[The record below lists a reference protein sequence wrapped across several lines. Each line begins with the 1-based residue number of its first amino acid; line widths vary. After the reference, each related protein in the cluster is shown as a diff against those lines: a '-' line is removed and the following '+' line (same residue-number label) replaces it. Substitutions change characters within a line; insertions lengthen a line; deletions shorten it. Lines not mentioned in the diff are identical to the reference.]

1 MSKRKNPI
9 IQAKLQKIEQQSEF
23 ICVFHCSGVRPPQWR
38 HLKNVLSKTKGNTF
52 FKPGFGRAVK
62 GAVGFVPRTQLTK
75 SPPGPFCILYSSTI
89 ASASP
94 SPYGLIA
101 ASYNTEWN
109 FNHYNRGAAGK
120 PQGGRAS
127 HPWAELQCKIGD
139 LESNTNLVFLY
150 AQIHSTVINHIDI
163 HQAMQLNTRSVLA
176 QFWRSIHEPSQ
187 RFRDCLRQ
195 ATIEFMQYQERRR
208 CSLDETPRLV

>member
-9 IQAKLQKIEQQSEF
+9 IQAKLQKIEQQSEEF

-38 HLKNVLSKTKGNTF
+38 HFKNVLSKTKGNTF

-109 FNHYNRGAAGK
+109 FNHLGAAGK
-120 PQGGRAS
+120 TQGGG
-127 HPWAELQCKIGD
+127 PWAELQCKIAD
-139 LESNTNLVFLY
+139 LESNANLVFLY
-150 AQIHSTVINHIDI
+150 AQNNSMVINHIDI
-163 HQAMQLNTRSVLA
+163 QKAMQLNTRSVLA
-176 QFWRSIHEPSQ
+176 LFWRFIHEPSQ
-187 RFRDCLRQ
+187 RFRDCLHQ

-208 CSLDETPRLV
+208 CSLDETLRLV